1 MRIDLAYGDTVQAVD
16 IPDEG
21 FLATLSARHLPA
33 ASDVAAV
40 VREALQHPIDSP
52 PLAGVIRPGR
62 PVTIVIGDTTR
73 SWSHPDLYLPPLLDE
88 LNRLGVP
95 DGAITVISGTGT
107 HRRQTPEEHR
117 ALVGPEV
124 LQRLRFVEHD
134 SRDAAAMVHVGTTS
148 RGTPVRVNRVVA
160 GAEQLILSG
169 AVTQHFLAGYG
180 GGRKAILPG
189 VAAYETIQTNHKL
202 SLSLTRGE
210 GVLPSVDSLLA
221 DGNAVSE
228 DMAEAAAMLRPCF
241 ALNVIVNE
249 DMQIARI
256 TGGHWDTS
264 HRAAC
269 DIVRETVCCEI
280 PRLADLVIVS
290 NGGYPKDINMWQSSK
305 TIDNAARAVAPGGVM
320 LWLTCCSD
328 GLGAEEFATAL
339 KEGGDKQHTED
350 LMRRKFT
357 IGALV
362 TYVIQKHAS
371 RCRVLIVTA
380 LEERHC
386 RQLGLERV
394 RSAAEGLRAAHAQLG
409 RTPATYVM
417 PHGGSVVPV
426 LRWQPA
432 RAVAAG

>member
-1 MRIDLAYGDTVQAVD
+1 MRIDLAYDETVQTVD
-16 IPDEG
+16 LPDEG
-21 FLATLSARHLPA
+21 FLGTLSARHLSA
-33 ASDVAAV
+33 ARDVATV
-40 VREALQHPIDSP
+40 VREALQRPIGSP

-62 PVTIVIGDTTR
+62 PVTVVIGDTTR
-73 SWSHPDLYLPPLLDE
+73 SWSRPDLYLPPLLDE
-88 LNRLGVP
+88 LNRFGVP
-95 DGAITVISGTGT
+95 DAAITVISATGT
-107 HRRQTPEEHR
+107 HRPQTPEERR
-117 ALVGPEV
+117 ALVGPAV
-124 LQRLRFVEHD
+124 LPRVRFVEHD
-134 SRDAAAMVHVGTTS
+134 SRDQAAMVHVGTTS

-180 GGRKAILPG
+180 GGRKAIVPG

-210 GVLPSVDSLLA
+210 GVLPTVDSLLA

-228 DMAEAAAMLRPCF
+228 DMAEAAGMLKPCF
-241 ALNVIVNE
+241 GLNVIVNE

-256 TGGHWDTS
+256 IGGHWEAS

-269 DIVRETVCCEI
+269 DIVRETVCCGI
-280 PRLADLVIVS
+280 PHLADLVIVS

-320 LWLTCCSD
+320 LWLTCCRD

-339 KEGGDKQHTED
+339 EEGGDKQQTEE

-380 LEERHC
+380 LEQRHC
-386 RQLGLERV
+386 RQLGLEPV
-394 RSAAEGLRAAHAQLG
+394 GSAGEGLRAAHAQLG
-409 RTPATYVM
+409 RTPTTYVM

-426 LRWQPA
+426 LRRQPA